1 MTPFRE
7 SEEDS
12 LATPKLSCRVP
23 DQRPLPRIINR
34 RLRYLVGRWVPHKSS
49 EKSQLVPLR
58 SGELLHVRL
67 LSISQASLSN
77 DFWRISHD
85 FIQNPESN
93 AKVMPQI
100 IPIICPEDS

>member
-1 MTPFRE
+1 MTPSRE

-34 RLRYLVGRWVPHKSS
+34 RLRYLVGRWIPHKFS
-49 EKSQLVPLR
+49 EKSQVVPSR
-58 SGELLHVRL
+58 SGEILHVRL

-85 FIQNPESN
+85 FVQDPQSN

-100 IPIICPEDS
+100 IPSI